1 MIKLIFDLIRFRF
14 VGMGVVLVGEI
25 EPQIQFRTVNMI
37 DNAAK
42 LRYGYYFAVVVFSGS
57 VIAHTP

>member
-1 MIKLIFDLIRFRF
+1 
-14 VGMGVVLVGEI
+14 MGVVLVGEI